1 MNGSFTDHRTKLCL
15 FSILFT
21 LSLAAPAQPANSFRS
36 VYISEFLADNQHGLK
51 DEDGECSPW
60 IELYNGGRATINLN
74 GWFLTDTAANLTKW
88 RLPQVAL
95 LPDKYMVIFSSG
107 KNRTK
112 DLAHLHTNFRLEQ
125 QGSFLALVGPAAN
138 VISKFAA

>member
-1 MNGSFTDHRTKLCL
+1 MSCSNLWAKSSRAPSCLVTAKPIPANGLRTKSVPATLRSRSFSPNPARVWKSKNMNGCFTDQPIRLCL

-74 GWFLTDTAANLTKW
+74 G
-88 RLPQVAL
+88 
-95 LPDKYMVIFSSG
+95 
-107 KNRTK
+107 
-112 DLAHLHTNFRLEQ
+112 
-125 QGSFLALVGPAAN
+125 
-138 VISKFAA
+138 